1 MSPSPATPDRR
12 KDHLDGLAV
21 ALLVGCCAFWGFQQ
35 VLVKSTITELP
46 PIFQAGFRLVGA
58 TLLLWAWCQWR
69 GIPLWQ
75 RDGSLRAGLLA
86 GMLFAIEFVFIYTG
100 LLHTGA
106 ARLTV
111 LLYTA
116 PLWVAL
122 VLPFLVKSERLR
134 GWQWFGLAIA
144 FGGVAMALS
153 DGLRGGHAGSTVRG
167 DLMALAAGAC
177 WGLTTVV
184 IRSSV
189 LVSISAEKLLFYQ
202 VAVGGLVLPILSLGM
217 GEAWTFQW
225 STAATVSM
233 LIQTVA
239 GAFGSFLVW
248 MWILG
253 RYPATKVSVF
263 VFLTPVFALGIGA
276 AWLGEPI
283 TAQIAGALALV
294 VAGIVLVGRKPSVA
308 ATRSA

>member
-1 MSPSPATPDRR
+1 VSVAPASTSRR

-21 ALLVGCCAFWGFQQ
+21 TLLVGCCAFWGFQQ

-46 PIFQAGFRLVGA
+46 PIFQAGFRLAGA
-58 TLLLWAWCQWR
+58 TLLLWVWCWWR
-69 GIPLWQ
+69 GIALWQ
-75 RDGSLRAGLLA
+75 RDGSLKAGLLA
-86 GMLFAIEFVFIYTG
+86 GILFAVEFVFIYTG

-122 VLPFLVKSERLR
+122 VLPFLVRSERLR
-134 GWQWFGLAIA
+134 GWQWLGLAMA
-144 FGGVAMALS
+144 FGGVAVALL
-153 DGLRGGHAGSTVRG
+153 DGLRNGGAGPTLRG

-189 LVSISAEKLLFYQ
+189 LAAISAEKLLFYQ
-202 VAVGGLVLPILSLGM
+202 VAVGGLVLPILSLVM
-217 GEAWTFQW
+217 GEAWTFHW
-225 STAATVSM
+225 SPAATVSM

-276 AWLGEPI
+276 TWLGEPI
-283 TAQIAGALALV
+283 TLQIVGALVLV
-294 VAGIVLVGRKPSVA
+294 VAGIVLVGRKPA
-308 ATRSA
+308 AAANSA